1 MRYLSLVSL
10 FLLIW
15 ITPLSAKL
23 EDIKLEDAQISIIG
37 DDSFVTRRATTYDSQ
52 SLTEVIYW
60 RGGNLFW
67 RKLFNNVYFR
77 SMGDGK
83 ASVSTLFNEL
93 KGFAKLR
100 ERYSWKANKQ
110 DVKFS
115 EDSRT
120 GYYWISKG
128 SNNFA
133 CMIAVGEWGVGAAG
147 MSGNNRITAIACK
160 PGSKENLETFIHDL
174 MKRVRIDDGAINKLK
189 ASNKDKQPTK
199 KTFDSTTPT
208 EQPAS
213 NPNNK
218 SSSQTIK
225 SRLSQIK
232 KLEDA
237 GLITKEEAAKKRKAI
252 LDSL

>member
-1 MRYLSLVSL
+1 
-10 FLLIW
+10 
-15 ITPLSAKL
+15 L
-23 EDIKLEDAQISIIG
+23 ENIKREDAQISIIG
-37 DDSFVTRRATTYDSQ
+37 DDSFVTRRASTYDVQ

-67 RKLFNNVYFR
+67 TKLLNNVYFS
-77 SMGDGK
+77 SMGDK
-83 ASVSTLFNEL
+83 KQSVSTLFNNL
-93 KGFAKLR
+93 KGLAKLR

-128 SNNFA
+128 SNNLA
-133 CMIAVGEWGVGAAG
+133 CMIAIGEWGVGPDG
-147 MSGNNRITAIACK
+147 LSGNNRITAIGCK
-160 PGSKENLETFIHDL
+160 AGSKENLETFIHDV
-174 MKRVRIDDGAINKLK
+174 MKRIRLDNGAINKLK
-189 ASNKDKQPTK
+189 ASNKYKQPTK

-208 EQPAS
+208 KQPAS

-225 SRLSQIK
+225 LRLSRLK